1 MQKFLTHLI
10 QKRKPIFFFFFD
22 VTTNFFEEKLQSH
35 ASKQESL
42 VWAKYL
48 YMICTI
54 ENLKARY

>member
-1 MQKFLTHLI
+1 MQMFLTHLI
-10 QKRKPIFFFFFD
+10 QKSTPIFFFFD

>member
-10 QKRKPIFFFFFD
+10 QKRKPIFFFF
-22 VTTNFFEEKLQSH
+22 VLTTNFFEEKLQSH